1 MQCCD
6 TDINY
11 GIKTGYN
18 TAFIIDSE
26 MRTEIIAQDPKSDEI
41 IKPVLRGRDIQRYQA
56 QWAGLWMIATF
67 PSLHLDINDYPA
79 VKKHL
84 LSYDKERL
92 EQAGKTLADGRKS
105 RKKTPHHWFE
115 LQDTCAY
122 QAQFKKEKL
131 FWMHMSPRGRFAYSD
146 SEIYCNQKAFLLTGY
161 SLKYLCA
168 ILNSILVTWFIRNTA
183 VTTGMGLTQWD
194 KFVVDRIAIPKATAS
209 EQQPFIHLVE
219 SILSAKADNPA
230 ADTNAEEA
238 TIDRLTFSLYGLNSQ
253 EIAIVESM

>member
-1 MQCCD
+1 MILSS
-6 TDINY
+6 DINY

-18 TAFIIDSE
+18 AAFIIDE
-26 MRTEIIAQDPKSDEI
+26 ETRAALIAQDPKSAEI

-56 QWAGLWMIATF
+56 QWAGLWMIATL
-67 PSLHLDINDYPA
+67 PSLHIDINNYPA
-79 VKKHL
+79 VKRHL

-92 EQAGKTLADGRKS
+92 EQAGKTLADGSKS
-105 RKKTPHHWFE
+105 RKKTPHYWFE

-122 QAQFKKEKL
+122 HAQFKKEKL

-146 SEIYCNQKAFLLTGY
+146 SEIYSNQKAFLLTGH

-194 KFVVDRIAIPKATAS
+194 KFVVDRIAIPMATES
-209 EQQPFIHLVE
+209 EQQSFVHLVE
-219 SILSAKADNPA
+219 CILSAKSENPA
-230 ADTNAEEA
+230 ADTGTEEA
-238 TIDRLTFSLYGLNSQ
+238 KIDRLTFSLYGLTSQ